1 MKKQTKK
8 QTKNQKKYTDLA
20 AGAMLAG
27 AALMNP
33 KRAMKLVKA
42 KAAKKPAK
50 QIPWEERRNEVL
62 AKARAKLR
70 ETIAAGK
77 AALENVTEASAS
89 KPAFKF
95 TRTCPRFEV
104 LAGMQ
109 MERSSNFGP
118 YPFGD
123 GPVRVKAFNRD
134 IKWKSRY
141 AALYWFASRIRGHL
155 VDGSEPDARYIR
167 ALIDII
173 IPPSVKRGNE
183 VFGGFQ
189 DSRNIPDEKC
199 VMFGG
204 IQ

>member
-8 QTKNQKKYTDLA
+8 QTKNQKKYADLA

-89 KPAFKF
+89 KPAFKLNPKLP
-95 TRTCPRFEV
+95 TLDQ
-104 LAGMQ
+104 LADMAWKKAAKY
-109 MERSSNFGP
+109 GP
-118 YPFGD
+118 YAADDTAVTTTD
-123 GPVRVKAFNRD
+123 GYGNN
-134 IKWKSRY
+134 IKWKSRKAAIHCAAVAVLGCDGCEKERY
-141 AALYWFASRIRGHL
+141 ANVLAGL
-155 VDGSEPDARYIR
+155 VLGKDTCSE
-167 ALIDII
+167 L
-173 IPPSVKRGNE
+173 
-183 VFGGFQ
+183 
-189 DSRNIPDEKC
+189 
-199 VMFGG
+199 
-204 IQ
+204 